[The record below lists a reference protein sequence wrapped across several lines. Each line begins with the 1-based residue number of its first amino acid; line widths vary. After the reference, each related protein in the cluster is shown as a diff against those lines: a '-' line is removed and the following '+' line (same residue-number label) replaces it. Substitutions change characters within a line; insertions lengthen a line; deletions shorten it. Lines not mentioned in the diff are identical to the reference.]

1 MTNKDLLY
9 STENF
14 TQYSIVAYMGKEPK
28 TEWTYTRVWASPVAQ
43 QLRIRLQCR
52 RCGFDP

>member
-9 STENF
+9 STENT

-28 TEWTYTRVWASPVAQ
+28 NEWTDTRVGASPMAQ